1 VQVKLRSSTVD
12 LLAAEFAAAVAA
24 GDMDAAD
31 GWAAA
36 AMHMARREAD
46 RPSGQGRWTDAIA
59 DRHC

>member
-1 VQVKLRSSTVD
+1 VD